1 MLEGLQKLADD
12 ISLLA
17 ITVVANEWR
26 AQGHELS
33 GSAVKQME
41 TVIREEIATIVI
53 EGYVPDYM
61 AINNSGVTA
70 ARIPYYPGS
79 GRKTSKYIDG
89 LIDYVKRRMGKS
101 DKEAKGIAFAI
112 ASKHKLEGMPTKNSV
127 IKHSKTGRRTGF
139 IEIALDKS
147 SPKFIELIE
156 NAITF
161 SVETTIE
168 SYYKSILNR

>member
-1 MLEGLQKLADD
+1 MLEGLQKLSDD

-70 ARIPYYPGS
+70 ARIPYTPNS
-79 GRKTSKYIDG
+79 GRPPSKYISG

-112 ASKHKLEGMPTKNSV
+112 ASKHKQEGMPTKAS
-127 IKHSKTGRRTGF
+127 SRYSSTGKRTGF
-139 IEIALDKS
+139 IEQALDKN

-161 SVETTIE
+161 SVEATIE

>member
-53 EGYVPDYM
+53 EGYIPDYM

-70 ARIPYYPGS
+70 ARIPYTPNS
-79 GRKTSKYIDG
+79 GRPPSKYISG

-112 ASKHKLEGMPTKNSV
+112 ASKHKKEGMPTKGSV
-127 IKHSKTGRRTGF
+127 RFSTTGKRTGF
-139 IEIALDKS
+139 IEQALDKN

-161 SVETTIE
+161 SVEATIE

>member
-1 MLEGLQKLADD
+1 MLEGLQKLSDD
-12 ISLLA
+12 ISILA

-70 ARIPYYPGS
+70 ARIPYTPNS
-79 GRKTSKYIDG
+79 GRPPSKYISG

-112 ASKHKLEGMPTKNSV
+112 ASKHKQEGMPTKGSV
-127 IKHSKTGRRTGF
+127 RFSTTGKRTGF
-139 IEIALDKS
+139 IEQALDKS

-161 SVETTIE
+161 SVEATIE

>member
-1 MLEGLQKLADD
+1 
-12 ISLLA
+12 
-17 ITVVANEWR
+17 
-26 AQGHELS
+26 
-33 GSAVKQME
+33 
-41 TVIREEIATIVI
+41 
-53 EGYVPDYM
+53 
-61 AINNSGVTA
+61 
-70 ARIPYYPGS
+70 
-79 GRKTSKYIDG
+79 
-89 LIDYVKRRMGKS
+89 MGKS

-139 IEIALDKS
+139 IEIALEKNS
-147 SPKFIELIE
+147 AKFTELIE

>member
-1 MLEGLQKLADD
+1 MLEGLQKLADN
-12 ISLLA
+12 ISALA
-17 ITVVANEWR
+17 IEVIAMEWR

-41 TVIREEIATIVI
+41 TVIREEIASIVI

-61 AINNSGVTA
+61 AINNQGVPSNK
-70 ARIPYYPGS
+70 IPYYPGS

-112 ASKHKLEGMPTKNSV
+112 ASKHKQEGMPTKNSV

-139 IEIALDKS
+139 IEIALEKS

-156 NAITF
+156 NAITL

>member
-12 ISLLA
+12 ISALA
-17 ITVVANEWR
+17 IEVIAMEWR

-41 TVIREEIATIVI
+41 TLVKFEINTLVI
-53 EGYVPDYM
+53 EGLVPDYM

-70 ARIPYYPGS
+70 AKIPYTPNS
-79 GRKTSKYIDG
+79 GRPPSKYISG

-101 DKEAKGIAFAI
+101 DKEAKSIAFAI
-112 ASKHKLEGMPTKNSV
+112 ASKHKKEGMPTKGSV
-127 IKHSKTGRRTGF
+127 RFSTTGKRTGF
-139 IEIALDKS
+139 IEQALDKN

-161 SVETTIE
+161 SVEATIE

>member
-1 MLEGLQKLADD
+1 
-12 ISLLA
+12 
-17 ITVVANEWR
+17 
-26 AQGHELS
+26 
-33 GSAVKQME
+33 ME

-61 AINNSGVTA
+61 DINNSGVTA
-70 ARIPYYPGS
+70 ARIPYTPNS
-79 GRKTSKYIDG
+79 GRPPSKYISG

-112 ASKHKLEGMPTKNSV
+112 ASKHKKEGMPTKGSV
-127 IKHSKTGRRTGF
+127 RFSTTGKRTGF
-139 IEIALDKS
+139 IEQALDKS

-161 SVETTIE
+161 SVEATIE

>member
-1 MLEGLQKLADD
+1 MDASLQKLADD

-53 EGYVPDYM
+53 EGYIPDYM

-70 ARIPYYPGS
+70 DRIPYYPNS

-112 ASKHKLEGMPTKNSV
+112 ASKHKKEGMPTKGSV
-127 IKHSKTGRRTGF
+127 RFSTTGKRTGF
-139 IEIALDKS
+139 IEQALDKN
-147 SPKFIELIE
+147 SPKFIELIK

-161 SVETTIE
+161 SVEATIE

>member
-1 MLEGLQKLADD
+1 MLEGLQKLSDD

-41 TVIREEIATIVI
+41 TVITEEINAIVI
-53 EGYVPDYM
+53 EGYIPDYM

-70 ARIPYYPGS
+70 ARIPYTPNS
-79 GRKTSKYIDG
+79 GRPPSKYISG

-101 DKEAKGIAFAI
+101 DKDAKSIAFAI
-112 ASKHKLEGMPTKNSV
+112 ASKHKKEGMPTKASARY
-127 IKHSKTGRRTGF
+127 SSTGKRTGF
-139 IEIALDKS
+139 IEQALDKS

-156 NAITF
+156 Q
-161 SVETTIE
+161 SVAATVEVLVE

>member
-1 MLEGLQKLADD
+1 MEASLQKLADD
-12 ISLLA
+12 ISVLA
-17 ITVVANEWR
+17 ISVVANEWR
-26 AQGHELS
+26 LQGHELT

-41 TVIREEIATIVI
+41 TIVRMEINTLII
-53 EGYVPDYM
+53 EGFVPDYM

-70 ARIPYYPGS
+70 ATIPYTPNS
-79 GRKTSKYIDG
+79 GRPPSKYISG

-112 ASKHKLEGMPTKNSV
+112 ASKHKKEGMPTKTSARF
-127 IKHSKTGRRTGF
+127 SKTGKRTGF
-139 IEIALDKS
+139 IEQALDKN

-161 SVETTIE
+161 SVEATIE

>member
-1 MLEGLQKLADD
+1 MLEGLQKLADN
-12 ISLLA
+12 ISALA
-17 ITVVANEWR
+17 IEVIAMEWR

-41 TVIREEIATIVI
+41 TVVKFEINTLVI
-53 EGYVPDYM
+53 EGLVPDYM

-70 ARIPYYPGS
+70 ARIPYTPNS
-79 GRKTSKYIDG
+79 GRPPSKYISG

-101 DKEAKGIAFAI
+101 DKEAKSIAFAI
-112 ASKHKLEGMPTKNSV
+112 ASKHKKEGMPTKGSV
-127 IKHSKTGRRTGF
+127 RFSTTGKRTGF
-139 IEIALDKS
+139 IEQALDKN

-161 SVETTIE
+161 SVEATIE

>member
-1 MLEGLQKLADD
+1 MDASLQKLADD
-12 ISLLA
+12 ISVLA

-33 GSAVKQME
+33 GSAVRQME
-41 TVIREEIATIVI
+41 TLVRMEINTLVI
-53 EGYVPDYM
+53 EGLVPDYM
-61 AINNSGVTA
+61 AINNQGVA
-70 ARIPYYPGS
+70 SNRIPYYPGS
-79 GRKTSKYIDG
+79 GRKTSKYISG

-112 ASKHKLEGMPTKNSV
+112 ASKHKREGMPTKGSV
-127 IKHSKTGRRTGF
+127 RFSTTGKRTGF
-139 IEIALDKS
+139 IEQALDKN

-156 NAITF
+156 NAITY
-161 SVETTIE
+161 SVEATIE

>member
-1 MLEGLQKLADD
+1 MLEGLQKMSED

-41 TVIREEIATIVI
+41 TVVREEIASIVI

-61 AINNSGVTA
+61 AINNEGVPSNK
-70 ARIPYYPGS
+70 IPYYPGS
-79 GRKTSKYIDG
+79 GRKESEYIKGLMKY
-89 LIDYVKRRMGKS
+89 VQQRMGKS
-101 DKEAKGIAFAI
+101 EKESKGIAFAI

-139 IEIALDKS
+139 IEIALEKS

-161 SVETTIE
+161 SVEATIE

>member
-41 TVIREEIATIVI
+41 TVITEEINAIVI
-53 EGYVPDYM
+53 EGLIPDYM
-61 AINNSGVTA
+61 AINNQGVPSNK
-70 ARIPYYPGS
+70 IPYYPGS

-139 IEIALDKS
+139 IEIALEKS

-156 NAITF
+156 V
-161 SVETTIE
+161 SVAATVEVLVE

>member
-1 MLEGLQKLADD
+1 MLEGLQKMSED

-53 EGYVPDYM
+53 EGYIPDYM

-70 ARIPYYPGS
+70 ARIPYTPNS
-79 GRKTSKYIDG
+79 GRPPSKYISG

-112 ASKHKLEGMPTKNSV
+112 ASKHKKEGMPTKGSV
-127 IKHSKTGRRTGF
+127 RFSTTGKRTGF
-139 IEIALDKS
+139 IEQALDKN

-161 SVETTIE
+161 SVEATIE

>member
-1 MLEGLQKLADD
+1 MDASLQKLADE

-17 ITVVANEWR
+17 ISVVANEWR
-26 AQGHELS
+26 TQGHELS
-33 GSAVKQME
+33 GSAVRQME
-41 TVIREEIATIVI
+41 TLVKMEVNTLII
-53 EGYVPDYM
+53 EGLVPNYM
-61 AINNSGVTA
+61 AINNSGVMA
-70 ARIPYYPGS
+70 NRIPYTPNS
-79 GRKTSKYIDG
+79 GRPPSKYISG

-112 ASKHKLEGMPTKNSV
+112 ASKHKREGMPTKGSV
-127 IKHSKTGRRTGF
+127 RFSTTGKRTGF
-139 IEIALDKS
+139 IEQALDKN

-161 SVETTIE
+161 SVEATIE